1 MLDELCNSITDEAQ
15 LRISLKFGNLALP
28 VWEDFFRKNPSAIDQ
43 VNALIAD
50 ANRVNGGLRRIDI
63 EFPKRALEKIE
74 RSLAAAKER
83 SPDKPIP
90 IMKSD
95 ATLSPMLATCM
106 QPLTNKQWDNTLNQ
120 STRLV
125 FTSVFNILVWM
136 LYRRNTDHRET
147 HIYVAINQGA
157 DVLLREK
164 IKSEQEIN
172 RILSEYEPFKRLDT
186 EDNDWENAQPVGRS
200 EPPGQEDIYE
210 KMIGKKVVIGQ
221 TSRLLAKEVL
231 RQMRVEGKTYWNE
244 MDEYSTGTSITYS
257 YDKEKQCF
265 SRHEIDAIVGSFSN
279 HILMTENEM
288 LSFISQQHLFD
299 LRESRFE
306 V

>member
-1 MLDELCNSITDEAQ
+1 MLDTFCNSITDEAQ
-15 LRISLKFGNLALP
+15 LKISLTLGNLALP
-28 VWEDFFRKNPSAIDQ
+28 VWEDYFRKNPSAIDH
-43 VNALIAD
+43 VNALIVD
-50 ANRVNGGLRRIDI
+50 ANRVDGGLEKIDI
-63 EFPKRALEKIE
+63 EFPKRAFEKIE

-90 IMKSD
+90 VMKSD
-95 ATLSPMLATCM
+95 ATLSPLLATCM
-106 QPLTNKQWDNTLNQ
+106 QPLRNKQWDNTLDQ

-125 FTSVFNILVWM
+125 FTSVFNMLVWI
-136 LYRRNTDHRET
+136 LYRRNTDHHET
-147 HIYVAINQGA
+147 HINVAINQIT

-172 RILSEYEPFKRLDT
+172 TILNKFEPHKRLDT

-221 TSRLLAKEVL
+221 TSRILAKEVL
-231 RQMRVEGKTYWNE
+231 RQMREEGKSYWNM

-257 YDKEKQCF
+257 YDKEKQSF
-265 SRHEIDAIVGSFSN
+265 SRHEMDAIVGSFSN
-279 HILMTENEM
+279 HIPMTESEM
-288 LSFISQQHLFD
+288 LSFISQCHLSD
-299 LRESRFE
+299 LRESGFE